1 MSFSL
6 VFFVIVTF
14 VLLCLLGWALRGP
27 RATAVPKMD
36 PGVLEETDR
45 SHITCFPQVQRALA
59 KEDYIFLASKGS
71 TQLARRVRKERREI
85 ALAYLAFLREDFQ
98 KLLQLARIIAVL
110 SPEVE
115 AGEEFERL
123 RQSMKFSMHY
133 QLIRMKLLL
142 GFNPLLEM
150 GSLSQAVSGLTIRLE
165 AAMKELGERA
175 ALASELA
182 SSVKGSGLGTT

>member
-6 VFFVIVTF
+6 VFFVGVTF
-14 VLLCLLGWALRGP
+14 VLLCLLGWALRGS

-45 SHITCFPQVQRALA
+45 SHITCFPQVQQALA
-59 KEDYIFLASKGS
+59 KEDYIFLAARGS
-71 TQLARRVRKERREI
+71 TKLARRVRRERREI
-85 ALAYLAFLREDFQ
+85 ALAYLASLREDFQ
-98 KLLQLARIIAVL
+98 KLLRLARVIAVL
-110 SPEVE
+110 SPEVG

-123 RQSMKFSMHY
+123 RQSVKFSTRY

-142 GFNPLLEM
+142 GFTPLLEM

-165 AAMKELGERA
+165 AAMRELGERA

-182 SSVKGSGLGTT
+182 SSLERSGLGTT